1 MLGALVGG
9 IKNPQGARYP
19 SFQEFLSR
27 TKGKDNA
34 PSYTNLFSVR
44 FVSPKM
50 LQSGP
55 VFGAFRSIVQTGP
68 IQQNPP
74 ANSFDVNQS
83 NNDLSM
89 LLDYYA
95 DSVNLPSK
103 QVTTSQTPYVGS
115 PFKYATNTAYSQIS
129 INFRMPR
136 SQYSRNYFERWTTMM
151 ASDSEQYTRYYEDYV
166 CPRMMIYKWERGGG
180 GLAVTNPDLIRSIR
194 ENGAADMLLA
204 RKYQL
209 TAAWELQNLYP
220 YNIGSVQ
227 LNNSQAQTMTLSIG
241 FYYER
246 YRFYTANQFDAN
258 TTRFL
263 TVNSTSDD
271 VTDGSSSRNTSF
283 LGSLL
288 SSLAGGVFT

>member
-1 MLGALVGG
+1 MTLPNRA
-9 IKNPQGARYP
+9 NPQGARYP

-34 PSYTNLFSVR
+34 PSFTNLYSVR
-44 FVSPKM
+44 FMSPPM
-50 LQSGP
+50 LQTVIPAVGP
-55 VFGAFRSIVQTGP
+55 YQPSVL
-68 IQQNPP
+68 
-74 ANSFDVNQS
+74 DVGQ
-83 NNDLSM
+83 NNDLNW

-136 SQYSRNYFERWTTMM
+136 SQYSRNFFERWTTMM
-151 ASDSEQYTRYYEDYV
+151 ASDSEQYTRYYDDYV
-166 CPRMMIYKWERGGG
+166 CPRMMVYKWERGGG
-180 GLAVTNPDLIRSIR
+180 GLAVTDPELIAAIR
-194 ENGAADMLLA
+194 ESGSADMLLA

-227 LNNSQAQTMTLSIG
+227 LNNTNAQTMTMSVG

-246 YRFYTANQFDAN
+246 YRFFTADQFDTDTINYITLPAN
-258 TTRFL
+258 
-263 TVNSTSDD
+263 SDD
-271 VTDGSSSRNTSF
+271 VTTQSTSNNQSV
-283 LGSLL
+283 LQTVVNSLL
-288 SSLAGGVFT
+288 TITGIA

>member
-1 MLGALVGG
+1 MA
-9 IKNPQGARYP
+9 IINPEYARYP
-19 SFQEFLSR
+19 SFQEFLSK

-34 PSYTNLFSVR
+34 PSFTNLFSVR
-44 FVSPKM
+44 FVSPRM
-50 LQSGP
+50 LQTL
-55 VFGAFRSIVQTGP
+55 VANVNTGP
-68 IQQNPP
+68 IQENPP
-74 ANSFDVNQS
+74 ASRFDVNQS
-83 NNDLSM
+83 TNDLSW

-103 QVTTSQTPYVGS
+103 QITTSQTPYVGS

-180 GLAVTNPDLIRSIR
+180 GLAVSDPELIASIR
-194 ENGAADMLLA
+194 ESGNADILLA

-209 TAAWELQNLYP
+209 TAAWELRNLYP

-227 LNNSQAQTMTLSIG
+227 LNNSNSQTMTMSVG

-246 YRFYTANQFDAN
+246 YRFYTADQFDTDTIN
-258 TTRFL
+258 YLTFGSNLDNVTT
-263 TVNSTSDD
+263 NSTSNNQS
-271 VTDGSSSRNTSF
+271 VLETIVNAALTLTGI
-283 LGSLL
+283 
-288 SSLAGGVFT
+288 A

>member
-1 MLGALVGG
+1 MTLPNRA
-9 IKNPQGARYP
+9 NPDFARYP
-19 SFQEFLSR
+19 SFQKFLER
-27 TKGKDNA
+27 TKGRDNA
-34 PSYTNLFSVR
+34 PSFTNLFSVR
-44 FVSPKM
+44 FISPPM
-50 LQSGP
+50 MRYTVDTGFVGP
-55 VFGAFRSIVQTGP
+55 LP
-68 IQQNPP
+68 ENPV
-74 ANSFDVNQS
+74 ASRLDVDQPS
-83 NNDLSM
+83 NDLSW

-136 SQYSRNYFERWTTMM
+136 SQYSRNFFERWTTMM
-151 ASDSEQYTRYYEDYV
+151 ATDAEQYTRYYKDYC
-166 CPRMMIYKWERGGG
+166 CPKMMIYKWERGGG
-180 GLAVTNPDLIRSIR
+180 DIAVSDPELINAIRQSGTSDL
-194 ENGAADMLLA
+194 LLA

-271 VTDGSSSRNTSF
+271 VTDGSSSRNTS
-283 LGSLL
+283 LLSGIL
-288 SSLAGGVFT
+288 SSLAGVFT

>member
-1 MLGALVGG
+1 MA
-9 IKNPQGARYP
+9 IPRPASARYP

-34 PSYTNLFSVR
+34 PSFTNLFSVR
-44 FVSPKM
+44 FQTPRMLATPLVSV
-50 LQSGP
+50 GP
-55 VFGAFRSIVQTGP
+55 QGP
-68 IQQNPP
+68 PS
-74 ANSFDVNQS
+74 AFDVGHNL
-83 NNDLSM
+83 DLDR

-95 DSVNLPSK
+95 DTVNLPSK

-136 SQYSRNYFERWTTMM
+136 SQYSRNFFERWTTLM
-151 ASDSEQYTRYYEDYV
+151 ASDSEQYTRYYNDYV

-180 GLAVTNPDLIRSIR
+180 GLAVSDPELIAAIR
-194 ENGAADMLLA
+194 ESGNADVLLA

-209 TAAWELQNLYP
+209 TAAWELRNLYP

-227 LNNSQAQTMTLSIG
+227 LNNSNAQTMTMSVG

-246 YRFYTANQFDAN
+246 YRFYTADQFDTN
-258 TTRFL
+258 TINYL
-263 TVNSTSDD
+263 TVGSNLDNVTTQETSNNQTVLETVVNSMLTM
-271 VTDGSSSRNTSF
+271 TGII
-283 LGSLL
+283 
-288 SSLAGGVFT
+288 